1 MRSLDQRLAALEGGK
16 RNGQCLECEM
26 DRLNC
31 EVTGIR
37 PSIKRVCSHRAG
49 QTLVDA
55 LRGLRAA
62 EITQ

>member
-1 MRSLDQRLAALEGGK
+1 MPSLEQRVAALEGGP

-31 EVTGIR
+31 EVSGIR
-37 PSIKRVCSHRAG
+37 KSIKRVCNHRAG

-62 EITQ
+62 EIVE